1 MLQTKKFWNLFKWL
15 GLMKENKIKIN
26 YEDFIKKNNLPPT
39 GEKIVVAM
47 SGGVDSSVVAVLLKQ
62 AGYNVIGVTMQLHQ
76 SKKVV
81 NKTKTC
87 CSGVD
92 IADAR
97 NVAKK
102 FGFKHYIIDLQKE
115 FKRSVID
122 DFTNSYLRGETPIPC
137 IRCNE
142 SVKFNDLID
151 FAKNLGAKVL
161 VTGHYVKTT
170 FNGNSI
176 QMYQANDY
184 KKDQSYFL
192 FATTVSQLEFLR
204 FPLGS
209 LRKNEVRKIADFFE
223 LGNAD
228 KPDSQ
233 DICFVPEGNYRDF
246 INNKRKK
253 KNNEGEIIDLKG
265 NILGK
270 HNGISNYTVGQRK
283 GIGIGG
289 IKGNLEHNP
298 NYVLKID
305 AKKKKLVVGSKDN
318 LRKYKIYLKNIN
330 MINKEIN
337 NSFEADVKIRS
348 GEKKINATIK
358 IISNTNGI
366 VELKK
371 PEFGIAPGQ
380 ACVFYKN
387 NQLLG
392 GGWITASELEIC

>member
-1 MLQTKKFWNLFKWL
+1 
-15 GLMKENKIKIN
+15 MKENKIKIN

-142 SVKFNDLID
+142 SVKFKDLID

-161 VTGHYVKTT
+161 VTGHYVKTI

-184 KKDQSYFL
+184 KNCLLYTSP
-192 FATTVSQLEFLR
+192 S
-204 FPLGS
+204 P
-209 LRKNEVRKIADFFE
+209 
-223 LGNAD
+223 
-228 KPDSQ
+228 
-233 DICFVPEGNYRDF
+233 RD
-246 INNKRKK
+246 
-253 KNNEGEIIDLKG
+253 
-265 NILGK
+265 
-270 HNGISNYTVGQRK
+270 V
-283 GIGIGG
+283 
-289 IKGNLEHNP
+289 
-298 NYVLKID
+298 
-305 AKKKKLVVGSKDN
+305 
-318 LRKYKIYLKNIN
+318 
-330 MINKEIN
+330 
-337 NSFEADVKIRS
+337 
-348 GEKKINATIK
+348 
-358 IISNTNGI
+358 
-366 VELKK
+366 
-371 PEFGIAPGQ
+371 
-380 ACVFYKN
+380 
-387 NQLLG
+387 
-392 GGWITASELEIC
+392 

>member
-1 MLQTKKFWNLFKWL
+1 
-15 GLMKENKIKIN
+15 MKENRIQIN
-26 YEDFIKKNNLPPT
+26 FEEFIKNNNLPPK

-47 SGGVDSSVVAVLLKQ
+47 SGGVDSSVVAVLLKH
-62 AGYNVIGVTMQLHQ
+62 AGYNVVGVTMQLHQ

-81 NKTKTC
+81 HKTKTC

-115 FKRSVID
+115 FKKSVID
-122 DFTNSYLRGETPIPC
+122 NFTNSYLKGETPIPC
-137 IRCNE
+137 IKCNE
-142 SVKFNDLID
+142 SVKFKDLID
-151 FAKNLGAKVL
+151 FAKKINAKVL
-161 VTGHYVKTT
+161 VTGHYVKTI
-170 FNGNSI
+170 FNGNTI
-176 QMYQANDY
+176 QMHQANDQ

-204 FPLGS
+204 FPLGGFK
-209 LRKNEVRKIADFFE
+209 KNEVRKIADFFK
-223 LGNAD
+223 LGNAN

-233 DICFVPEGNYRDF
+233 DICFIPEGNYRDF
-246 INNKRKK
+246 ISNQRITE
-253 KNNEGEIIDLKG
+253 NNEGEIIDLKG

-270 HNGISNYTVGQRK
+270 HNGICNYTVGQRK

-289 IKGNLEHNP
+289 IKGKLEHNP

-305 AKKKKLVVGSKDN
+305 AKKNKLVVGLKNN
-318 LRKYKIYLKNIN
+318 LKKYKIYLKNIN
-330 MINKEIN
+330 MINKNFN
-337 NSFEADVKIRS
+337 NSFQADVKIRS
-348 GEKKINATIK
+348 GEKKINALIK
-358 IISNTNGI
+358 IKSKTDGI

-371 PEFGIAPGQ
+371 PEFGVAPGQ

-387 NQLLG
+387 DQLLG
-392 GGWITASELEIC
+392 GGWITASELEVC

>member
-1 MLQTKKFWNLFKWL
+1 MKKFWNLFKWL

-26 YEDFIKKNNLPPT
+26 YSDFIKKNNLPSV
-39 GEKIVVAM
+39 GEKVVVAM
-47 SGGVDSSVVAVLLKQ
+47 SGGVDSSVAAVLLKQ
-62 AGYNVIGVTMQLHQ
+62 AGYDVIGVTMQLHQ

-115 FKRSVID
+115 FKKSVID
-122 DFTNSYLRGETPIPC
+122 DFTKSYLRGETPIPC

-142 SVKFNDLID
+142 SVKFRDLID
-151 FAKNLGAKVL
+151 FAKNVGAKVL
-161 VTGHYVKTT
+161 VTGHYVKTI

-176 QMYQANDY
+176 QMYQANDH

-192 FATTVSQLEFLR
+192 FATTISQLEFLR

-209 LRKNEVRKIADFFE
+209 FKKNEVREIANFFE

-233 DICFVPEGNYRDF
+233 DICFIPEGNYRDF
-246 INNKRKK
+246 VNYKRKT
-253 KNNEGEIIDLKG
+253 KNTEGNIIDLKG

-270 HNGISNYTVGQRK
+270 HDGISNYTVGQRK

-289 IKGNLEHNP
+289 IKGNLVHNP

-305 AKKKKLVVGSKDN
+305 AKKNKLVVGSKEN
-318 LRKYKIYLKNIN
+318 LKKYKIYLKNIN
-330 MINKEIN
+330 MINKNIN
-337 NSFEADVKIRS
+337 NSFKADVKIRS
-348 GEKKINATIK
+348 GEKKINAIIK
-358 IISNTNGI
+358 IISEKNGV
-366 VELKK
+366 VELVK

-380 ACVFYKN
+380 ACVFYEN
-387 NQLLG
+387 DQLLG